1 MIDDQ
6 VREHRFEPGDLWAS
20 IVDICLVEFIMAYME
35 VLQFFHLAY
44 EEISGKLGA

>member
-20 IVDICLVEFIMAYME
+20 IVDIFLVELIMAYVE
-35 VLQFFHLAY
+35 VFQFFHFEY
-44 EEISGKLGA
+44 EELELRYQW